1 MASTTPLTS
10 PHEKLTSP
18 RRRSPRRQFQHTS
31 RRDLP
36 QFFSGETVENA
47 SLNRVIAHEMGH
59 EVMGA
64 KDDGFLDMNNVNENE
79 NPIALELGEPLRT
92 E

>member
-1 MASTTPLTS
+1 
-10 PHEKLTSP
+10 
-18 RRRSPRRQFQHTS
+18 
-31 RRDLP
+31 
-36 QFFSGETVENA
+36 
-47 SLNRVIAHEMGH
+47 MGH